1 MIELSNVSKRYKGNR
16 GLGPIN
22 YTIQPGKITALV
34 GENGA
39 GKSTL
44 IKLLMR
50 QIQPEVGTIT
60 GIDSNRIR
68 FMPDDLEFPTT
79 LKILEIMKLLGQL
92 KKCSDAQQ
100 QQLLQQVG
108 LERAAKDVVRSLSK
122 GMRQRLNWAQSMLGE
137 SELYILDEPTN
148 GLDPYWISKLKN
160 HLLEEKKQGQ
170 TILFSTH
177 LLATVDEIAD
187 EVLMIQN
194 GEVIL
199 AGSVQQLKSLYGV
212 THLEQLWLI
221 LRKENEGE

>member
-1 MIELSNVSKRYKGNR
+1 MIELINLSKRYKGYR

-22 YTIQPGKITALV
+22 YKIKPGKITALV

-50 QIQPEVGTIT
+50 QIQPEDGTIT
-60 GIDSNRIR
+60 GIDSHRIR

-79 LKILEIMKLLGQL
+79 LKINEIMKLLGQL
-92 KKCSDAQQ
+92 KKCSDAEQQ
-100 QQLLQQVG
+100 RILHLVG
-108 LERAAKDVVRSLSK
+108 LERATNDVVRNLSK

-137 SELYILDEPTN
+137 SDLYILDEPTN
-148 GLDPYWISKLKN
+148 GLDPYWISKLKKQ
-160 HLLEEKKQGQ
+160 LLQEKEQGQ

-194 GEVIL
+194 GEAIL
-199 AGSVQQLKSLYGV
+199 AGSVQQVKAQYGV
-212 THLEQLWLI
+212 TNLEQLWLM
-221 LRKENEGE
+221 LRKDNEG